1 MIAEYPTRLI
11 IERIK
16 FLCEEQQL
24 TYYKLAQLAE
34 MNANTIHCIINE
46 HNDDVRLLT
55 IKKLCNG
62 FNISL
67 REFFDDDLFN

>member
-1 MIAEYPTRLI
+1 MITEYPARLV

-16 FLCEEQQL
+16 NLCEEQKI
-24 TYYKLAQLAE
+24 TYYKLAKRAE
-34 MNANTIHCIINE
+34 MNTNTLHCIINE
-46 HNDDVRLLT
+46 NNDDVRLLT
-55 IKKLCNG
+55 IKRLCNG